1 MDENLIIEDT
11 TLVGIK
17 DKKITHVSIPDSV
30 TSIGQDAFEYCESLT
45 SITIPNSVTSIEDSA
60 FWDCRGLTSIEIP
73 SSVTTIGRDAFR
85 NCSGLESVTIGNSV
99 TTIGESAFSGCSGL
113 TAIKIPNSV
122 IVIEDNA
129 FSDCVGLTSVEI
141 GSNVAVIGSDYS
153 RNVFSGCSG
162 LKKIVVDSDNVI
174 YDSRNNCNAIIETMT
189 NTLIVGCK
197 KTIFPDNVMM
207 SIANNAFSDCS
218 GLTSIVIPNNVVNI
232 ATEAF
237 KGCNDLAKIE
247 VDPNNLFYDSRDNC
261 NAIVE
266 TLTNILMAGCKN
278 TKIPNNVTAIRE
290 SAFKNCS
297 DKTSVDIPNGVTVIP
312 NKFN

>member
-45 SITIPNSVTSIEDSA
+45 SITIPNSVTCIGDCA
-60 FWDCRGLTSIEIP
+60 FTGCSGLTSITIP
-73 SSVTTIGRDAFR
+73 
-85 NCSGLESVTIGNSV
+85 NSV
-99 TTIGESAFSGCSGL
+99 TTIGYSAFSGCSGL
-113 TAIKIPNSV
+113 TSIKIPNSV
-122 IVIEDNA
+122 IVIKHDA
-129 FSDCVGLTSVEI
+129 FENCIGLTSVEI
-141 GSNVAVIGSDYS
+141 GSNVAVIGSDFS

-162 LKKIVVDSDNVI
+162 LEKIVVDSDNVI

-207 SIANNAFSDCS
+207 SIAKNAFSDCS

-232 ATEAF
+232 STEAF
-237 KGCNDLAKIE
+237 NGCNDLAKIE

-278 TKIPNNVTAIRE
+278 TKIPNSVTTILK

-297 DKTSVDIPNGVTVIP
+297 DKTSVDIPNGVTVVP
-312 NKFN
+312 DSFN